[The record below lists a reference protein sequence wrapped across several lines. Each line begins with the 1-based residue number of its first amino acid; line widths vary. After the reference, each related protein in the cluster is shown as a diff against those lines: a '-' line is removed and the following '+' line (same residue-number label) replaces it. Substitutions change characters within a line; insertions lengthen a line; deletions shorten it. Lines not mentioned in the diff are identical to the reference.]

1 MDEEIL
7 AIYCM
12 VADILKAL
20 GHVEDP
26 QQKVCDAEVITT
38 ALVAMLFF
46 RGNFESA
53 RALLSA
59 PHYIPY
65 MLSRSRLNRRLHRLK
80 ELFLTLFEL
89 LGQHWKD
96 LNTASIYIIDSF
108 PIPVC
113 DNYRIPRAKL
123 YQQEDYRG
131 YIASKKRYFYGLKIH
146 LLVTNGG
153 QPVEC
158 LLTPGAYSD
167 VRVLKSFQLDLPE
180 DSWIDTDKAYN
191 DYDLEDLLLDA
202 AAIQLCPMRKKNS
215 KRAVPPWITY
225 VQHYYRK
232 KIETVGSLIERLLPK
247 SIHAVT
253 AAGFELKVFL
263 FVLAYSINCL

>member
-1 MDEEIL
+1 MDEKSL

-12 VADILKAL
+12 GADILKAL

-26 QQKVCDAEVITT
+26 QHQVCDAEVITT
-38 ALVAMLFF
+38 AWVAMLFF

-53 RALLSA
+53 RALLSS
-59 PHYIPY
+59 PHSIPPR
-65 MLSRSRLNRRLHRLK
+65 LNRSRLNRRLHRLK
-80 ELFLTLFEL
+80 ELLVTLFEL
-89 LGQHWKD
+89 LGQPWKD
-96 LNTASIYIIDSF
+96 LTTESIYVIESF

-123 YQQEDYRG
+123 YQQEDDRG
-131 YIASKKRYFYGLKIH
+131 YIASKKRYCYGLKIH
-146 LLVTNGG
+146 LLMTKGG

-158 LLTPGAYSD
+158 ILTPSAYSD
-167 VRVLKSFQLDLPE
+167 VRVLKLFRLDLPE
-180 DSWIDTDKAYN
+180 DSWIDTDTAY
-191 DYDLEDLLLDA
+191 DAYDLEDLLLDA
-202 AAIQLCPMRKKNS
+202 AAIQLCPMRKTNAT
-215 KRAVPPWITY
+215 RALPPWIAY

-253 AAGFELKVFL
+253 ASGFELKVFL
-263 FVLAYSINCL
+263 FVLA